1 MRKMFNEQIGRNIK
15 VYLENMLVKS
25 KIKDH
30 YLDDLQEM
38 FKTLRPYNMMLNLT
52 SVYSECR

>member
-1 MRKMFNEQIGRNIK
+1 MRKMFNAQIGRNIK
-15 VYLENMLVKS
+15 VYFENMLVKS

>member
-30 YLDDLQEM
+30 YLDGLQEM